1 MVRQMPVPAPADD
14 PTVRALLDAARTVAA
29 DAGALVEPLVAVSSP
44 SGDHPGFER
53 CVDVVV
59 AALPDDAVVERVPCS
74 TTGSAPD
81 LLVRLRGTGGARIVL
96 LGHLDTV
103 VPHDRHR
110 PLQRDGERWTGSG
123 TFDMKGGDALAVG
136 VLRAIATT
144 TGVRSRFAEVALLL
158 VADEEW
164 RTEEFGHGPRFR
176 DWDACLCF
184 EGGERTPD
192 GDEAVVVRR
201 KAAAAITVRAAGRS
215 AHAGSRPGDGRNA
228 LVALARVALT
238 AAAAHDPEGPELLS
252 VVPTMVTSGTAL
264 NVVPDDGELV
274 IDVRAA
280 RIEALERVLAS
291 LPDELDDVTIDA
303 RFSRVWPGMD
313 HREAAASVLERAGEL
328 LGRRV
333 VASSRGGASDASHLA
348 SWTRV
353 AIDGLGPLGGGA
365 HAVDEHLD
373 AGTLE
378 DRAAVALAVLAGV
391 IDHPS

>member
-1 MVRQMPVPAPADD
+1 MPAFVED
-14 PTVRALLDAARTVAA
+14 PTVRALLAAAATAAA
-29 DAGALVEPLVAVSSP
+29 DAAALAEPLVAVSSP
-44 SGDHPGFER
+44 SGDAPGFER
-53 CVDVVV
+53 CVDLVV
-59 AALPDDAVVERVPCS
+59 AALPADAEVERIPCS
-74 TTGSAPD
+74 TTGGAPD
-81 LLVRLRGTGGARIVL
+81 LLARVRGTGRARIVL

-110 PLQRDGERWTGSG
+110 PVERDGDRWTGSG

-136 VLRAIATT
+136 VLRALAA
-144 TGVRSRFAEVALLL
+144 VPAALERFAEVALLL

-164 RTEEFGHGPRFR
+164 RTEEFAHGPRFR

-201 KAAAAITVRAAGRS
+201 KAAAAISVRAAGRS
-215 AHAGSRPGDGRNA
+215 AHAGSRPDDGRNA
-228 LVALARVALT
+228 LLALARVALT
-238 AAAAHDPEGPELLS
+238 AAASHDPAGPELLS
-252 VVPTMVTSGTAL
+252 VVPTMVSSGTAL

-280 RIEALERVLAS
+280 RVEALEALRAS
-291 LPDELDDVTIDA
+291 LPAELDGVAIDA
-303 RFSRVWPGMD
+303 PFSRVWPGMD
-313 HREAAASVLERAGEL
+313 HREAAAPVLARAGDL
-328 LGRRV
+328 LGRPV

-348 SWTRV
+348 AWTRV

-373 AGTLE
+373 AGTLG

-391 IDHPS
+391 LDDAS

>member
-1 MVRQMPVPAPADD
+1 MTAAAED
-14 PTVRALLDAARTVAA
+14 PTVRALLAAADTVAA
-29 DAGALVEPLVAVSSP
+29 DAAGLVGPLVAVSSP
-44 SGDHPGFER
+44 SGDAAAFER
-53 CVDVVV
+53 CVELVA
-59 AALPDDAVVERVPCS
+59 AALPEDAEVERIPCS

-81 LLVRLRGTGGARIVL
+81 LLVRLRGTGRARIVL

-110 PLQRDGERWTGSG
+110 PVEPDGDRWTGSG
-123 TFDMKGGDALAVG
+123 TFDMKGGDALAIG
-136 VLRAIATT
+136 VLRALASVPAARERI
-144 TGVRSRFAEVALLL
+144 AEVALLL

-164 RTEEFGHGPRFR
+164 RTEEFAHGPRFR

-184 EGGERTPD
+184 EGGERTAA

-215 AHAGSRPGDGRNA
+215 AHAGSRPDDGRNA
-228 LVALARVALT
+228 LLALARVALR
-238 AAAAHDPEGPELLS
+238 AADAHDPAGPELLS

-280 RIEALERVLAS
+280 RIEALEGFLAS
-291 LPDELDDVTIDA
+291 LPDEVDGVAMDA

-313 HREAAASVLERAGEL
+313 HREAAAPVLERAGAL
-328 LGRRV
+328 LGRPV

-353 AIDGLGPLGGGA
+353 AVDGLGPLGGGA
-365 HAVDEHLD
+365 HAPDEHLD
-373 AGTLE
+373 AGTLVA
-378 DRAAVALAVLAGV
+378 RAAVALAVLAGV
-391 IDHPS
+391 LDDAT

>member
-1 MVRQMPVPAPADD
+1 MAAPVQD
-14 PTVRALLDAARTVAA
+14 PVLHALLGAADAVAA
-29 DAGALVEPLVAVSSP
+29 DAAALVGPLVAVSSP
-44 SGDHPGFER
+44 SGDAPGLER
-53 CVDVVV
+53 CVELVVE
-59 AALPDDAVVERVPCS
+59 ALPEDAEVERLPCS

-81 LLVRLRGTGGARIVL
+81 LLVRVRGTGTARVVL

-103 VPHDRHR
+103 IPHDRHR
-110 PLQRDGERWTGSG
+110 PVEVDGDRWTGSG
-123 TFDMKGGDALAVG
+123 TFDMKGGDALAIG
-136 VLRAIATT
+136 VLRAVATAP
-144 TGVRSRFAEVALLL
+144 GARELFAEVALLL

-164 RTEEFGHGPRFR
+164 RTEEFAHGPRFR

-201 KAAAAITVRAAGRS
+201 KAAAAIAVTTTGRA
-215 AHAGSRPGDGRNA
+215 AHAGSRPDDGRNA
-228 LVALARVALT
+228 LLALARVALG
-238 AAAAHDPEGPELLS
+238 AADAHDPSGPELLS
-252 VVPTMVTSGTAL
+252 VVPTMARSGTAL

-280 RIEALERVLAS
+280 EIGSLERLLAS
-291 LPDELDDVTIDA
+291 LPDEVDGVRVDA

-313 HREAAASVLERAGEL
+313 HREAAAPVLGRAGAL
-328 LGRRV
+328 LGRPV

-348 SWTRV
+348 SVVRV

-365 HAVDEHLD
+365 HAVDEHVD
-373 AGTLE
+373 AGTLR

-391 IDHPS
+391 LRP